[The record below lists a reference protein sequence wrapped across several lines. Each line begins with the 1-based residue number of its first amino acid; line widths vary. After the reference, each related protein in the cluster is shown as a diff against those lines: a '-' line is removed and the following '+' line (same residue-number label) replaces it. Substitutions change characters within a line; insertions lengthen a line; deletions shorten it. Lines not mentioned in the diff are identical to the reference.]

1 MVVVALVGRELYES
15 SKTDKPECPSC
26 PFEFQKFERPI
37 LHAKTK
43 STNDT
48 GRTNGRCWENEE
60 SVGKMFGFE
69 YTVYRLDGTSCCSVP
84 MLRFQD
90 PVVIWVW
97 CSNIFISTF

>member
-60 SVGKMFGFE
+60 SVGKMFGFK
-69 YTVYRLDGTSCCSVP
+69 YTVYRLAEISCCSVP